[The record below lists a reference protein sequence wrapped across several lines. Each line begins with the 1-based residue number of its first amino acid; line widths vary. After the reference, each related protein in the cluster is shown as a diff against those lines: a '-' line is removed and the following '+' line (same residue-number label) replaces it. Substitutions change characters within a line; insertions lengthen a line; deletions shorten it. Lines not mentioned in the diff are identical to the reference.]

1 MNDNKKKFITI
12 GIILIA
18 LIAFFFLAKY
28 ISSDWLKN
36 LGLALPL
43 PAFTFLIALVDGF
56 NPCNLF
62 ILTLLLTLLVSASH
76 SRKRIYLIGY
86 TFVLVV
92 FIIYF
97 LFMAAWLNIFK
108 YIGFID
114 PLRYAIAA
122 MAIIAGAIN
131 AKEYFWFR
139 KGITLMIQEQH
150 KRPLRMKIEA
160 LKDKIKYGSL
170 PALISSSVILAAFSS
185 LIELP
190 CTAGFPIIYAG
201 ILAGHYTKYSLGSY
215 LYLLLYNAIY
225 VLPLVVVIGIVGW
238 TFHGKQISKKQMSVI
253 KLIGGLIM
261 IALGI
266 VLLVNPG
273 ILMG

>member
-185 LIELP
+185 LI
-190 CTAGFPIIYAG
+190 
-201 ILAGHYTKYSLGSY
+201 
-215 LYLLLYNAIY
+215 
-225 VLPLVVVIGIVGW
+225 
-238 TFHGKQISKKQMSVI
+238 
-253 KLIGGLIM
+253 
-261 IALGI
+261 
-266 VLLVNPG
+266 
-273 ILMG
+273 